1 MDKKDRREKV
11 QIKVMKGNRARKSQ
25 NTSHT
30 HTHTYTH
37 THTHNQKPRG
47 SSVKIEKLPYLLLKV
62 EKN

>member
-30 HTHTYTH
+30 HTHTHIH
-37 THTHNQKPRG
+37 THAHTQSKTKREFCEDR
-47 SSVKIEKLPYLLLKV
+47 KATLPPSKS
-62 EKN
+62 